1 MKRILFCG
9 LTVLAAT
16 AWTNVY
22 AEAST
27 EAPTRFSDGRAVDTT
42 EFVKSVSE
50 GPTRFSDGRASEGP
64 TRFNDGQVSEGPTRF
79 NDGHLVQP
87 AK

>member
-16 AWTNVY
+16 AWTSAH
-22 AEAST
+22 AEASM
-27 EAPTRFSDGRAVDTT
+27 EPPTRFNDGRAVDTI
-42 EFVKSVSE
+42 ELAKSTSE

-64 TRFNDGQVSEGPTRF
+64 TRFNDGR
-79 NDGHLVQP
+79 LVQF
-87 AK
+87 AE